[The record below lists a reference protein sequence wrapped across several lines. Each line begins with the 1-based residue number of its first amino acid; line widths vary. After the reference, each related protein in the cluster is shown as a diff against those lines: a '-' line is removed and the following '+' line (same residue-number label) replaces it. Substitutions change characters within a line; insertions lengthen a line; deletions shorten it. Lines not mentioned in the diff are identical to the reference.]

1 MFNWHKVQKSNKYSE
16 LILLVY
22 KFVFLFK
29 CLKHKPIMKKIISI
43 LTIAFVLFACDNSK
57 KEAPVEKS
65 GIDKQEVAAI
75 YKSVEVEIE
84 GMTCEIGCAKT
95 IESKLS
101 KAEGVTYSKVNF
113 EAKIGQ
119 FTFDENKISQE
130 DIAKKIAGIGGG
142 ALYKATKITEI
153 EEIKESKEIN

>member
-1 MFNWHKVQKSNKYSE
+1 MY
-16 LILLVY
+16 IL
-22 KFVFLFK
+22 
-29 CLKHKPIMKKIISI
+29 S
-43 LTIAFVLFACDNSK
+43 IAFVLFSCNDNK
-57 KEAPVEKS
+57 KEHSEENS
-65 GIDKQEVAAI
+65 GIEKQEVAAK
-75 YKSVEVEIE
+75 YKSIAIEIE

-101 KAEGVTYSKVNF
+101 KTEGVTYSKVSF
-113 EAKIGQ
+113 EDKIGQ

-153 EEIKESKEIN
+153 EEINVIKENK

>member
-1 MFNWHKVQKSNKYSE
+1 MRKA
-16 LILLVY
+16 
-22 KFVFLFK
+22 
-29 CLKHKPIMKKIISI
+29 ISI
-43 LTIAFVLFACDNSK
+43 ITLAFVLFACNEAK
-57 KEAPVEKS
+57 KETGDEKS
-65 GIDKQEVAAI
+65 GIEKQEVAAN
-75 YKSVEVEIE
+75 YKTIEVEIE

-101 KAEGVTYSKVNF
+101 KTQGVTYSKVNF
-113 EAKIGQ
+113 EGKVGR

-153 EEIKESKEIN
+153 EIIK

>member
-1 MFNWHKVQKSNKYSE
+1 
-16 LILLVY
+16 
-22 KFVFLFK
+22 
-29 CLKHKPIMKKIISI
+29 MKKALTI
-43 LTIAFVLFACDNSK
+43 LTIAFVLFSCNEAK
-57 KEAPVEKS
+57 KGSEVIES
-65 GIDKQEVAAI
+65 GIEKQEVAAN
-75 YKSVEVEIE
+75 YKNIEVEIE

-101 KAEGVTYSKVNF
+101 KVEGVKYSKVNF

-130 DIAKKIAGIGGG
+130 DIAEKIAGIGGG

-153 EEIKESKEIN
+153 EEINAIKENK